1 MFKKDY
7 NFPLFRAHPP
17 PSPSSP
23 PSSASSSSS
32 SFSPVPDS
40 GQGDILLAKDM
51 HAQGENVKLTLIHEI
66 TREDHITKFLDPVV
80 REGLQDDNVHVVDTY
95 IVGALIAM
103 QHGLLTPLQVA
114 EISALALA
122 ELGEISVT
130 RYRKKQG
137 LENRYFFLFSIYD

>member
-1 MFKKDY
+1 M
-7 NFPLFRAHPP
+7 
-17 PSPSSP
+17 
-23 PSSASSSSS
+23 
-32 SFSPVPDS
+32 
-40 GQGDILLAKDM
+40 
-51 HAQGENVKLTLIHEI
+51 KLTLIHEI
-66 TREDHITKFLDPVV
+66 TREDHITKFLDPIV

-137 LENRYFFLFSIYD
+137 LENRYFFSLFLYMTDYLIIIIFMIIFHVRNRSVFISFHSITENFTNLMIL

>member
-1 MFKKDY
+1 
-7 NFPLFRAHPP
+7 
-17 PSPSSP
+17 
-23 PSSASSSSS
+23 
-32 SFSPVPDS
+32 
-40 GQGDILLAKDM
+40 M

-66 TREDHITKFLDPVV
+66 TREDHITKFLDPIV

-137 LENRYFFLFSIYD
+137 LENRYFFLCSLYMTDYLIFIIFIDYISREKIVLYLFHSIVLLKTSLI

>member
-1 MFKKDY
+1 
-7 NFPLFRAHPP
+7 
-17 PSPSSP
+17 
-23 PSSASSSSS
+23 
-32 SFSPVPDS
+32 
-40 GQGDILLAKDM
+40 
-51 HAQGENVKLTLIHEI
+51 
-66 TREDHITKFLDPVV
+66 
-80 REGLQDDNVHVVDTY
+80 VHVVDTY

-137 LENRYFFLFSIYD
+137 LENRYFSVLICD